1 MAQALEVVQFRVEP
15 DKVDPLL
22 AGRDEAIAALRT
34 ECRGFVS
41 AHLAHI
47 EGDRWIDVLMWESRE
62 LAEAAFERA
71 PTIPT
76 LARWFENI
84 AEVGVCEHADVR
96 SMTDD

>member
-1 MAQALEVVQFRVEP
+1 MAQALEVVQFRVDP
-15 DKVDPLL
+15 QKVNSLL

-34 ECRGFVS
+34 ECPGLIS
-41 AHLAHI
+41 ARLAHI
-47 EGDRWIDVLMWESRE
+47 EGDRWMDVLVWESRE

-71 PTIPT
+71 PAIPR

-84 AEVGVCEHADVR
+84 AEVGTCEHAEVR